1 MSNKHLKPIFWGIFS
16 GGGTAAALAL
26 APMIVVICILLPF
39 GVLGSPDS
47 FYENAH
53 YWINHWFFLVAFSV
67 LVFLF
72 MWHGAHRLY
81 YILHD
86 MHYHVGN
93 GVRYGLY
100 TLAVVAFLVTLFIGL
115 S

>member
-26 APMIVVICILLPF
+26 APMIVVICLLLPF
-39 GVLGSPDS
+39 GVLGDPNS

-53 YWINHWFFLVAFSV
+53 GWITHWVFLVLFSV

-86 MHYHVGN
+86 MHYPVGN
-93 GVRYGLY
+93 GTRYLLY
-100 TLAVVAFLVTLFIGL
+100 ALAVGAFLVTLYIGL
-115 S
+115 F